1 MKKALRKR
9 DKAVTEDPRQAGF
22 VNEGRVEISAPVG
35 GRQQAKIVWAVNT
48 MTGEEV
54 GKAGQE
60 NQVKAGSLNGP
71 WGRIA
76 EIVSNAA
83 VSGIQ
88 KLFGIESRKSSRRSD
103 CRNFPPVPTC
113 RKCRAARPHRRNEPA
128 FFTFPLSPPP
138 LGIPFTV
145 VWWADK
151 FRRHL

>member
-1 MKKALRKR
+1 M
-9 DKAVTEDPRQAGF
+9 
-22 VNEGRVEISAPVG
+22 
-35 GRQQAKIVWAVNT
+35 KIVWAVNT

-76 EIVSNAA
+76 GIASNAA

-88 KLFGIESRKSSRRSD
+88 ELFGIESRKSSRRSELPK
-103 CRNFPPVPTC
+103 FPAGPDLPQVPG
-113 RKCRAARPHRRNEPA
+113 RPPHRRNEPA

-151 FRRHL
+151 FRRVESPGSCRGHREPGEVIQAR

>member
-9 DKAVTEDPRQAGF
+9 DMTVTEDPRQAGF
-22 VNEGRVEISAPVG
+22 VNESRVEISAPVG

-88 KLFGIESRKSSRRSD
+88 ELFGIESRKSSRRSELQKFSAD
-103 CRNFPPVPTC
+103 PDLPQVPS
-113 RKCRAARPHRRNEPA
+113 RA
-128 FFTFPLSPPP
+128 PPP
-138 LGIPFTV
+138 P
-145 VWWADK
+145 K
-151 FRRHL
+151 